1 MKKLILLAAVAGLIF
16 SACDNK
22 PKENDEESAQALQAA
37 TTQELQVAVSDR
49 DSLLSLVNDISSGM
63 DQIKRLENILSVSS
77 GAKGETA
84 SQRAQ
89 IRADIAAIQQTL
101 EQRRQQLA
109 DLEAKLNKSSLTN
122 SNLRKTIETLRSQI
136 DSQAAEIETL
146 RTSLEEA
153 NTQIGTLHTKVD
165 SLNVTVDTISSQR
178 DAAQLQ
184 SVELANELNT
194 CYYVAASS
202 KELKQHKILETGFLR
217 KSKLLKGDFD
227 QSFFNKADKRN
238 LTEIKLYSKKAQVL
252 TNQPAGSYQIADVNG
267 QKVLRI
273 TNPDEFWSLSNYLVI
288 KID

>member
-1 MKKLILLAAVAGLIF
+1 MKKLLLLAIAACSLLT
-16 SACDNK
+16 ACDNK
-22 PKENDEESAQALQAA
+22 AKSDAEAAKALQEA
-37 TTQELQVAVSDR
+37 TTQELQVAITDR
-49 DSLLSLVNDISSGM
+49 DSLLNLVNDISSGM
-63 DQIKRLENILSVSS
+63 DQIKRLENILSVANSS
-77 GAKGETA
+77 NGETA

-136 DSQAAEIETL
+136 DSQSAEIETL
-146 RTSLEEA
+146 RRSLDEA
-153 NTQIGTLHTKVD
+153 NEQIGTLNSKVD
-165 SLNVTVDTISSQR
+165 SLNVTVDTITNQR

-202 KELKQHKILETGFLR
+202 KELKQHKILETGLLR
-217 KSKLLKGDFD
+217 KAKLLKGDFD
-227 QSFFNKADKRN
+227 QAFFTKADKRT
-238 LTEIKLYSKKAQVL
+238 LTTIDLHSKKAQVL
-252 TNQPAGSYQIADVNG
+252 TNQPADSYQIVDNNG
-267 QKVLRI
+267 QKTLRI
-273 TNPDEFWSLSNYLVI
+273 VNPEAFWSLTNYLVI